1 MGHNMGRRKI
11 DIAYLQDDRVRKVTF
26 CKRKGGLFK
35 KAEDLSKLCG
45 VEIAVVIVAEK
56 KTCEFASTDMN
67 RILTRYKEMQ
77 RGEMEDTSETARLWA
92 QLEQQ
97 RRELEG
103 LTRELAQR
111 DTMLQQQQQQFAAVQ
126 QAAAMAFPPTS
137 APMGLPHI
145 GGLPCKLPEELPAG
159 SAPQQAPMQDIDA
172 DPPPTILS
180 PSGTS
185 GIKREREDDFSDDT
199 AGVDSDELQDG
210 TTQVKRA
217 KSTREVHSPA
227 HLRNFELEE
236 PGKVAFQV
244 QSFEAMAAANASP
257 APIPV
262 VN

>member
-1 MGHNMGRRKI
+1 MGTLTTHNMGRRKI
-11 DIAYLQDDRVRKVTF
+11 DIAYLQDDRVHKVTF

-137 APMGLPHI
+137 APMALPPTGGLLPLPVGMPHI

-185 GIKREREDDFSDDT
+185 GIKRE
-199 AGVDSDELQDG
+199 
-210 TTQVKRA
+210 
-217 KSTREVHSPA
+217 
-227 HLRNFELEE
+227 
-236 PGKVAFQV
+236 
-244 QSFEAMAAANASP
+244 
-257 APIPV
+257 
-262 VN
+262 